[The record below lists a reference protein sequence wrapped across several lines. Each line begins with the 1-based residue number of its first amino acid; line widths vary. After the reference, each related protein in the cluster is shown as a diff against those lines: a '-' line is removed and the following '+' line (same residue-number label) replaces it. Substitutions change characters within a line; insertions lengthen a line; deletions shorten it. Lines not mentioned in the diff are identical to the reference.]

1 VLIDRINTLDAKK
14 FGDRPEA
21 GLPIVG
27 LLVFAAMLA
36 VRAIGLI
43 MLG

>member
-1 VLIDRINTLDAKK
+1 LT
-14 FGDRPEA
+14 
-21 GLPIVG
+21 IVG